1 MKKQTNASKEKGAV
15 SDEHA
20 LRQGAGNRVK
30 GSGKTSGGQG
40 SRQMPKYSEGLTTAP
55 SKEGAGTKEAK
66 QPVQLGSVL
75 SGWDAYV
82 ASGEFG
88 LDEIEADI
96 KSMEQGYFVF
106 RRWDKD
112 G

>member
-1 MKKQTNASKEKGAV
+1 MSWAAE
-15 SDEHA
+15 
-20 LRQGAGNRVK
+20 
-30 GSGKTSGGQG
+30 
-40 SRQMPKYSEGLTTAP
+40 
-55 SKEGAGTKEAK
+55 
-66 QPVQLGSVL
+66 VL
-75 SGWDAYV
+75 EERRWDAYV